1 MTDFKL
7 SEDCLERIASLEKEN
22 GELKQRIQDLETG
35 KTEDRLSFLET
46 QWELLHDKLGF
57 LQSHVQKI
65 DGEHE
70 SIKSCLN
77 TNCQDIGKIERD
89 SQRNAVKT
97 DAVYKRVDEYNEHVQ
112 RLEETLKSYKKENE
126 TLRDTIEETA
136 ISVLDRKDETNK
148 LRHRIIDVSIDMEK
162 IEEEIKEINK
172 NAMFRK
178 DAVKNFQPIME
189 RINELELA
197 LKSVSIH
204 KSSIQQI
211 IQRLSALE
219 NP

>member
-1 MTDFKL
+1 MSDLLF
-7 SEDCLERIASLEKEN
+7 EDCLERIASLEKEN
-22 GELKQRIQDLETG
+22 HELKERIQYLEG
-35 KTEDRLSFLET
+35 SSKSEDRLLFLEK
-46 QWELLHDKLGF
+46 QWELIHNKLGI

-70 SIKSCLN
+70 TTKSCLN
-77 TNCQDIGKIERD
+77 TNCQDIGKIEREG
-89 SQRNAVKT
+89 QRNTIKT
-97 DAVYKRVDEYNEHVQ
+97 DTVYKRLGEYNEHVQ
-112 RLEETLKSYKKENE
+112 RLEETLKSYKKDNE
-126 TLRDTIEETA
+126 TLRDTIEETT

-148 LRHRIIDVSIDMEK
+148 LRNRIIDISIDMEK
-162 IEEEIKEINK
+162 IEEEIKEVNK

-189 RINELELA
+189 RINELEMA
-197 LKSVSIH
+197 IKSVSIH

-211 IQRLSALE
+211 IQRLSVLE